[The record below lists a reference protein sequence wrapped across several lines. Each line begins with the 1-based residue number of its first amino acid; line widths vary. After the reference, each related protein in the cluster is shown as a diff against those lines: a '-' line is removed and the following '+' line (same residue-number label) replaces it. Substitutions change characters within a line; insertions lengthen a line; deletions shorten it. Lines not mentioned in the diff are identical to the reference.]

1 MHWTERMVKLCDER
15 GINPAELARM
25 SNVNPKSVYKYFE
38 AGRNGGRGVRNP
50 HGDTVQRIAA
60 ALGLSEQELR
70 FGNVVPPPGFK
81 QIPLLRMN
89 EIGTLTKGQS
99 VLDAWDGVSTVS
111 APIDISENA
120 IGVQIVDA
128 ANEPD
133 FKPGEVVVV
142 EPLIRPVPGRFVVA
156 VVNGSDLAVFRRYK
170 ETKWQDPS
178 EFELIATNPLF
189 PSVPVD
195 GQHPG
200 HIVGVAVA
208 HIRRI

>member
-25 SNVNPKSVYKYFE
+25 TNLKSKAVYKYFE
-38 AGRNGGRGVRNP
+38 AGRNGGQGVRNP

-60 ALGLSEQELR
+60 VLGLSEQGLR
-70 FGNVVPPPGFK
+70 FGNINPPNGFK
-81 QIPLLRMN
+81 QIPLLHMN

-120 IGVQIVDA
+120 IGVNIVDA

-133 FKPGEVVVV
+133 FKPGDMVVV
-142 EPLIRPVPGRFVVA
+142 EPLISPVPGRFVVA
-156 VVNGSDLAVFRRYK
+156 VVNGSESAVFRKYK
-170 ETKWQDPS
+170 ETRWQDS
-178 EFELIATNPLF
+178 SVFELIATNPLF

-195 GQHPG
+195 EQHPG